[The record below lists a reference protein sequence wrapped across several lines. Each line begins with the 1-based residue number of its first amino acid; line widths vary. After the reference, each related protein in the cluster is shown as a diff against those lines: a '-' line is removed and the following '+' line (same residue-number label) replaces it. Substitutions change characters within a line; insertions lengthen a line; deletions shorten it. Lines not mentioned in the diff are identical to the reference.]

1 MNNDLRDL
9 YQEVILDH
17 GKHPRNFGHPAGAN
31 REAHGHNAMCGDT
44 LDVFLTIDAQGRVAD
59 AAFEGQGC
67 AISVA
72 SASMMTEMLKGGTEA
87 DAHRLFEAVHALCTG
102 REDADLADLDEDT
115 TDRIQ
120 ILAGVRQYPMR
131 VKCAT
136 LAWHT
141 MEKAMNGADTGSTGT
156 GAPPVSTE
164 GGHE

>member
-1 MNNDLRDL
+1 MSDLRDL

-17 GKHPRNFGHPAGAN
+17 GKSPRNFGHPDGAN
-31 REAHGHNAMCGDT
+31 RTAHGHNAMCGDT
-44 LDVFLTIDAQGRVAD
+44 IDVFLTVDGDGKIAD

-72 SASMMTEMLKGGTEA
+72 SASMMTEMLKGRTQA
-87 DAHRLFEAVHALCTG
+87 DAHHLFETMHALCTG
-102 REDADLADLDEDT
+102 HEDEADLSELDEDT
-115 TDRIQ
+115 ADRMQ

-141 MEKAMNGADTGSTGT
+141 MDKAMNEKAEEDIS
-156 GAPPVSTE
+156 V
-164 GGHE
+164 

>member
-1 MNNDLRDL
+1 MDDLRDL

-17 GKHPRNFGHPAGAN
+17 GKHPRNLRHPPEAN
-31 REAHGHNAMCGDT
+31 RSAHGHNAMCGDT
-44 LDVFLTIDAQGRVAD
+44 IDVFLTVNPDGRIAD

-72 SASMMTEMLKGGTEA
+72 SASMMTEMLKGRSEA
-87 DAHRLFEAVHALCTG
+87 EAKQLFQTVHAVCTG
-102 REDADLADLDEDT
+102 GEDADADLAALDEDAA
-115 TDRIQ
+115 DRVQ

-141 MEKAMNGADTGSTGT
+141 MEKAMENGGE
-156 GAPPVSTE
+156 PVSTE
-164 GGHE
+164 IVA

>member
-1 MNNDLRDL
+1 MTDMSDLRDL

-17 GKHPRNFGHPAGAN
+17 GKNPRNFGHPAAAN
-31 REAHGHNAMCGDT
+31 RSAHGHNAMCGDT
-44 LDVFLTIDAQGRVAD
+44 IDVFLTVGEDGRIQD

-72 SASMMTEMLKGGTEA
+72 SASMMTEMLKGRTA
-87 DAHRLFEAVHALCTG
+87 DAAGELFHTVHALCTG
-102 REDADLADLDEDT
+102 GEADLSGLDEDT
-115 TDRIQ
+115 ADRIQ

-141 MEKAMNGADTGSTGT
+141 MDRAMTEEAGA
-156 GAPPVSTE
+156 A
-164 GGHE
+164 

>member
-1 MNNDLRDL
+1 MNDLRDL

-17 GKHPRNFGHPAGAN
+17 GKSPRNFGHPEDAN
-31 REAHGHNAMCGDT
+31 RTAHGHNAMCGDT
-44 LDVFLTIDAQGRVAD
+44 IDVFLTVDGDGTIQD

-72 SASMMTEMLKGGTEA
+72 SASMMTEMLKGRTEA
-87 DAHRLFEAVHALCTG
+87 DAHHLFETMHALCTG
-102 REDADLADLDEDT
+102 HEDEADLSDLDDDT
-115 TDRIQ
+115 ADRMM

-141 MEKAMNGADTGSTGT
+141 MDKAMNEKAKEDI
-156 GAPPVSTE
+156 AV
-164 GGHE
+164 

>member
-1 MNNDLRDL
+1 MDNLRDL

-17 GKHPRNFGHPAGAN
+17 GKHPRNFGHPAATN
-31 REAHGHNAMCGDT
+31 RTAHGHNAMCGDT
-44 LDVFLTIDAQGRVAD
+44 IDVFLTVDNTGRIAD

-72 SASMMTEMLKGGTEA
+72 SASMMTEMLRGKSVDEA
-87 DAHRLFEAVHALCTG
+87 KHLFETVHALCTG
-102 REDADLADLDEDT
+102 QPEADISDLDEDT
-115 TDRIQ
+115 ADRIH

-141 MEKAMNGADTGSTGT
+141 MEAAMEKGGAD
-156 GAPPVSTE
+156 AVSTE
-164 GGHE
+164 SAV

>member
-1 MNNDLRDL
+1 MNDLRDL

-17 GKHPRNFGHPAGAN
+17 GKAPRNFGHPAEAN
-31 REAHGHNAMCGDT
+31 RTAHGHNAMCGDT
-44 LDVFLTIDAQGRVAD
+44 IDVFLTVDGDGKIQD

-72 SASMMTEMLKGGTEA
+72 SASMMTEMLKGKSQA
-87 DAHRLFEAVHALCTG
+87 DAHHLFETMHALCTSH
-102 REDADLADLDEDT
+102 EDEADLAELDEDT
-115 TDRIQ
+115 ADRMQ

-141 MEKAMNGADTGSTGT
+141 MDKAMNATVKEDLS
-156 GAPPVSTE
+156 V
-164 GGHE
+164 

>member
-1 MNNDLRDL
+1 MDDLRDL

-17 GKHPRNFGHPAGAN
+17 GKHPRNFGHPAAAN
-31 REAHGHNAMCGDT
+31 RTAHGHNAMCGDT
-44 LDVFLTIDAQGRVAD
+44 IDVFLTVDPNGCIAD

-72 SASMMTEMLKGGTEA
+72 SASMMTEMLKGRSAAEA
-87 DAHRLFEAVHALCTG
+87 KRLFETVHGLCTG
-102 REDADLADLDEDT
+102 KDPTDLATLDDDT
-115 TDRIQ
+115 VDRVQ

-141 MEKAMNGADTGSTGT
+141 MEKAMEGGDE
-156 GAPPVSTE
+156 PISTE
-164 GGHE
+164 GVA

>member
-1 MNNDLRDL
+1 MNDLRDL

-17 GKHPRNFGHPAGAN
+17 GKSPRNFGHPESAN
-31 REAHGHNAMCGDT
+31 RTAHGHNAMCGDT
-44 LDVFLTIDAQGRVAD
+44 INVFLTVDSNGTIQD

-72 SASMMTEMLKGGTEA
+72 SASMMTEMLKGRSEA
-87 DAHRLFEAVHALCTG
+87 DAHRLFETMHALCTG
-102 REDADLADLDEDT
+102 HEDEADLATLDDDT
-115 TDRIQ
+115 ADRMM

-141 MEKAMNGADTGSTGT
+141 MDKAMNERA
-156 GAPPVSTE
+156 TE
-164 GGHE
+164 DIAV

>member
-1 MNNDLRDL
+1 MDDLRDL

-17 GKHPRNFGHPAGAN
+17 GKNPRNFGHPAAAN
-31 REAHGHNAMCGDT
+31 RTAHGHNAMCGDT
-44 LDVFLTIDAQGRVAD
+44 LDVFLTVDDAGRIAD

-72 SASMMTEMLKGGTEA
+72 SASMMTEMLKGRSVE
-87 DAHRLFEAVHALCTG
+87 DAHRLFQSVHALCTG
-102 REDADLADLDEDT
+102 QEDVALGEMDDDTAD
-115 TDRIQ
+115 RVR

-141 MEKAMNGADTGSTGT
+141 MEKAMTDGGSSE
-156 GAPPVSTE
+156 PISTE
-164 GGHE
+164 GAL

>member
-1 MNNDLRDL
+1 MSDLRDL

-17 GKHPRNFGHPAGAN
+17 GKHPRNFGHPAGSN
-31 REAHGHNAMCGDT
+31 RSAHGHNAMCGDT
-44 LDVFLTIDAQGRVAD
+44 IDVFLTIDADGVIAN

-72 SASMMTEMLKGGTEA
+72 SASMMTEMLKGKTAAEA
-87 DAHRLFEAVHALCTG
+87 HGLVETVQALCTG
-102 REDADLADLDEDT
+102 HDDVDLDSLDEDT
-115 TDRIQ
+115 ADRIQ

-141 MEKAMNGADTGSTGT
+141 MDKAMSDQTKSEVA
-156 GAPPVSTE
+156 V
-164 GGHE
+164 

>member
-1 MNNDLRDL
+1 MNDLRDL

-17 GKHPRNFGHPAGAN
+17 GKSPRNFGHPEDAN
-31 REAHGHNAMCGDT
+31 RSAHGHNAMCGDT
-44 LDVFLTIDAQGRVAD
+44 IDVFLTVDGDGTIRD

-72 SASMMTEMLKGGTEA
+72 SASMMTEMLKGRTQA
-87 DAHRLFEAVHALCTG
+87 DAHHLFETMHALCTG
-102 REDADLADLDEDT
+102 HEDEADLGGLDEDT
-115 TDRIQ
+115 ADRMQ

-141 MEKAMNGADTGSTGT
+141 MDKAMNETAKEDI
-156 GAPPVSTE
+156 AV
-164 GGHE
+164 

>member
-1 MNNDLRDL
+1 MSEASDLRDL

-17 GKHPRNFGHPAGAN
+17 GKNPRNFGHPADAN

-44 LDVFLTIDAQGRVAD
+44 IDVFLTVDNDGKIEG
-59 AAFEGQGC
+59 AAFDGQGC

-72 SASMMTEMLKGGTEA
+72 SASMMTEMLKGRTAEEA
-87 DAHRLFEAVHALCTG
+87 HHLFETVHALCTG
-102 REDADLADLDEDT
+102 QDDTSIGDLDDDT
-115 TDRIQ
+115 ADRIQ

-141 MEKAMNGADTGSTGT
+141 MEKAMNGDGSQPASTGS
-156 GAPPVSTE
+156 AV
-164 GGHE
+164 

>member
-1 MNNDLRDL
+1 MSDLRDL

-17 GKHPRNFGHPAGAN
+17 GKSPRNFGHPDGAN
-31 REAHGHNAMCGDT
+31 RTAHGHNAMCGDT
-44 LDVFLTIDAQGRVAD
+44 IDVFLTVDGEGRIAD

-72 SASMMTEMLKGGTEA
+72 SASMMTEMLKGKTQA
-87 DAHRLFEAVHALCTG
+87 DAHHLFETMHALCTG
-102 REDADLADLDEDT
+102 HEDEADLADLDEDT
-115 TDRIQ
+115 ADRMQ

-141 MEKAMNGADTGSTGT
+141 MDKAMNDTAKQDFS
-156 GAPPVSTE
+156 V
-164 GGHE
+164 

>member
-1 MNNDLRDL
+1 MNDLRDL

-17 GKHPRNFGHPAGAN
+17 GKSPRNFGHPGSAN
-31 REAHGHNAMCGDT
+31 RTAHGHNAMCGDT
-44 LDVFLTIDAQGRVAD
+44 IDVFLTVDGEGRILD

-72 SASMMTEMLKGGTEA
+72 SASMMTEMLKGRTEA
-87 DAHRLFEAVHALCTG
+87 DARRLFETMHALCTG
-102 REDADLADLDEDT
+102 HEDEAELSSLDDDTAD
-115 TDRIQ
+115 RMM

-141 MEKAMNGADTGSTGT
+141 MDKAMNETAKED
-156 GAPPVSTE
+156 VSV
-164 GGHE
+164 

>member
-1 MNNDLRDL
+1 MNDLRDL

-17 GKHPRNFGHPAGAN
+17 GKSPRNFGHPEDAN
-31 REAHGHNAMCGDT
+31 RTAHGHNAMCGDT
-44 LDVFLTIDAQGRVAD
+44 IDVFLTVDGEGNIQD

-72 SASMMTEMLKGGTEA
+72 SASMMTEMLKGRTLA
-87 DAHRLFEAVHALCTG
+87 DAHRLFETMHALCTG
-102 REDADLADLDEDT
+102 HEDEADLSDLDEDT
-115 TDRIQ
+115 ADRMQ

-141 MEKAMNGADTGSTGT
+141 MDKAMNEKAKEDIS
-156 GAPPVSTE
+156 V
-164 GGHE
+164 

>member
-1 MNNDLRDL
+1 MNDLRDL

-17 GKHPRNFGHPAGAN
+17 GKSPRNFGHPDGAN
-31 REAHGHNAMCGDT
+31 RTAHGHNAMCGDT
-44 LDVFLTIDAQGRVAD
+44 IDVFLTVDGDGTIQD

-72 SASMMTEMLKGGTEA
+72 SASMMTEMLKGRSQA
-87 DAHRLFEAVHALCTG
+87 DAHHLFETMHALCTG
-102 REDADLADLDEDT
+102 HEDDADLAELDEDT
-115 TDRIQ
+115 ADRMQ

-141 MEKAMNGADTGSTGT
+141 MDKAMNERAKEDI
-156 GAPPVSTE
+156 AV
-164 GGHE
+164 

>member
-1 MNNDLRDL
+1 MSDLRDL

-17 GKHPRNFGHPAGAN
+17 GKHPRNFGHPADSN
-31 REAHGHNAMCGDT
+31 RSAHGHNAMCGDT
-44 LDVFLTIDAQGRVAD
+44 IDVFLKVDDDGRIEN

-72 SASMMTEMLKGGTEA
+72 SASMMTEMLKGRSAAEA
-87 DAHRLFEAVHALCTG
+87 QRLFHTVHALCTG
-102 REDADLADLDEDT
+102 KDDDADLDGMDEDT
-115 TDRIQ
+115 ADRIQ

-141 MEKAMNGADTGSTGT
+141 MDKAMTDAET
-156 GAPPVSTE
+156 TE
-164 GGHE
+164 IAV

>member
-1 MNNDLRDL
+1 MSDLRDL

-17 GKHPRNFGHPAGAN
+17 GKSPRNFGHPDGAN
-31 REAHGHNAMCGDT
+31 RTAHGHNAMCGDT
-44 LDVFLTIDAQGRVAD
+44 IDVFLTVDGDGKIAD

-72 SASMMTEMLKGGTEA
+72 SASMMTEMLKGKTTV
-87 DAHRLFEAVHALCTG
+87 DAHHLFETMHALCTG
-102 REDADLADLDEDT
+102 HEDEADLSELDEDT
-115 TDRIQ
+115 ADRMQ

-141 MEKAMNGADTGSTGT
+141 MDKAMNETAKEDLS
-156 GAPPVSTE
+156 V
-164 GGHE
+164 